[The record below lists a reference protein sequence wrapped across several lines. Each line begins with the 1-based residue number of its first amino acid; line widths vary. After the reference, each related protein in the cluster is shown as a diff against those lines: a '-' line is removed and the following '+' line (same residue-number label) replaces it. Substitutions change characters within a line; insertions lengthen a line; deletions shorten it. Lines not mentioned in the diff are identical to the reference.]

1 MKTKRIVALALASAL
16 ALGAVATPV
25 LAAPTATEVKGLT
38 SSEAYAKIITA
49 QQEVVKEA
57 QKKFDD
63 AKKDEAKKAK
73 EWAEA
78 KDAVKDA
85 KLEVIEA
92 QQAID
97 AANNQIDYWTKKQK
111 ENRDHKD
118 TLELDYA
125 EKFEGLGNTL
135 EDEKAYGRAIEI
147 AEKEN
152 TDNGALA
159 QKLKDALKWFQD
171 NKIEELNK
179 HDKWYTKSIELKKD
193 ELVQLNQTKAY
204 KDLLL
209 KEAEDAEK
217 AAQLA
222 WAQAFQDME
231 TLEDELNLRKVELDK
246 IKTFQRKATEEMIKG
261 ETNPKL
267 AELAAKD
274 YVAYWLAK
282 LVYDEEVL
290 LPETVKKLNL
300 GEEILKQ
307 YHDILGDEETMEP
320 KDSESQNTDA
330 PKPDEKPD
338 VKPEDKPDVKP
349 EDKPDV
355 KPEDKPDVK
364 PEDKKEDKKDEKKV
378 APKTGDIAVLAYAGS
393 AVLAAGAFVASKKR
407 K

>member
-73 EWAEA
+73 DWADA

-97 AANNQIDYWTKKQK
+97 AANNQIDYWTRKQK
-111 ENRDHKD
+111 ENRDNKD
-118 TLELDYA
+118 ALELDYA
-125 EKFEGLGNTL
+125 EEFEGLGNIL
-135 EDEKAYGRAIEI
+135 EDDAAYGRAIEI
-147 AEKEN
+147 AEKEGN
-152 TDNGALA
+152 DELVK
-159 QKLKDALKWFQD
+159 KLKKAQEWFND
-171 NKIEELNK
+171 KEIEKLNR
-179 HDKWYTKSIELKKD
+179 DDRWYAKSIELKKD
-193 ELVQLNQTKAY
+193 ELVQLNQTKAF

-307 YHDILGDEETMEP
+307 YHDILGDEETMES
-320 KDSESQNTDA
+320 KESESQNTDA

-338 VKPEDKPDVKP
+338 VKPEEKPDV
-349 EDKPDV
+349 
-355 KPEDKPDVK
+355 KPDVK
-364 PEDKKEDKKDEKKV
+364 PEDKKDDKKV

>member
-25 LAAPTATEVKGLT
+25 LAAPAATEVNGLT
-38 SSEAYAKIITA
+38 SSEAYAKIVAA
-49 QQEVVKEA
+49 QLEVINEA
-57 QKKFDD
+57 QKKFND
-63 AKKDEAKKAK
+63 AKANEAKKAQEWEDAK
-73 EWAEA
+73 E
-78 KDAVKDA
+78 AVKDA
-85 KLEVIEA
+85 KLEAIEA
-92 QQAID
+92 QQKID

-111 ENRDHKD
+111 ENRDNKD
-118 TLELDYA
+118 ALELDYA
-125 EKFEGLGNTL
+125 EEFGLGNVL
-135 EDEKAYGRAIEI
+135 ESEDAYDRAIELANKEGNADLEAKLTAAKQWFIDNDI
-147 AEKEN
+147 A
-152 TDNGALA
+152 
-159 QKLKDALKWFQD
+159 KLNA
-171 NKIEELNK
+171 N
-179 HDKWYTKSIELKKD
+179 DKYYAKSIESKKD
-193 ELVQLNQTKAY
+193 ELIGLNQTKDF
-204 KDLLL
+204 KDLLV
-209 KEAEDAEK
+209 KEAEEAEK

-231 TLEDELNLRKVELDK
+231 TLEDELNLRNVELDK

-307 YHDILGDEETMEP
+307 YHDILGDEETIEPQESESDKTEEPTPEP
-320 KDSESQNTDA
+320 KPE
-330 PKPDEKPD
+330 PKPEPQPD
-338 VKPEDKPDVKP
+338 VKPDT
-349 EDKPDV
+349 
-355 KPEDKPDVK
+355 KPDVK
-364 PEDKKEDKKDEKKV
+364 PEDKKDDKKV

>member
-73 EWAEA
+73 DWADA

-97 AANNQIDYWTKKQK
+97 AANNQIDYWTRKQK
-111 ENRDHKD
+111 ENRDNKD
-118 TLELDYA
+118 ALELDYA
-125 EKFEGLGNTL
+125 EEFEGLGNIL
-135 EDEKAYGRAIEI
+135 EDDAAYGRAIEI
-147 AEKEN
+147 AEKEGN
-152 TDNGALA
+152 DELVK
-159 QKLKDALKWFQD
+159 KLKKAQEWFND
-171 NKIEELNK
+171 KEIEKLNR
-179 HDKWYTKSIELKKD
+179 DDRWYAKSIELKKD
-193 ELVQLNQTKAY
+193 ELVQLNQTKAF

-320 KDSESQNTDA
+320 KESESQNTDA

-338 VKPEDKPDVKP
+338 VKPEEKPDV
-349 EDKPDV
+349 
-355 KPEDKPDVK
+355 KPDVK
-364 PEDKKEDKKDEKKV
+364 PEDKKEEKKDDKKV

>member
-38 SSEAYAKIITA
+38 SSEAYAKIIAA

-73 EWAEA
+73 DWADA

-97 AANNQIDYWTKKQK
+97 AANNQIDYWTRKQK
-111 ENRDHKD
+111 ENRNNKD
-118 TLELDYA
+118 ALELDYA
-125 EKFEGLGNTL
+125 EKFEGLGNIL
-135 EDEKAYGRAIEI
+135 EDDAAYGRAIEI
-147 AEKEN
+147 AEKEGN
-152 TDNGALA
+152 DELA
-159 QKLKDALKWFQD
+159 QKLKDAQQWVKD
-171 NKIEELNK
+171 KNIEKLNRD
-179 HDKWYTKSIELKKD
+179 DKWYAKSIELKND

-320 KDSESQNTDA
+320 KESESQSTEAPKPDDTQA
-330 PKPDEKPD
+330 PKPDEKPGE
-338 VKPEDKPDVKP
+338 KPEDKPS
-349 EDKPDV
+349 
-355 KPEDKPDVK
+355 VK
-364 PEDKKEDKKDEKKV
+364 PEDKKEDKKDDKKV

>member
-38 SSEAYAKIITA
+38 SSEAYAKIIAA

-73 EWAEA
+73 EWADA

-85 KLEVIEA
+85 KLEVIDA
-92 QQAID
+92 QKEID
-97 AANNQIDYWTKKQK
+97 AANNQIDYWTRKQK
-111 ENRDHKD
+111 ENRNKKD
-118 TLELDYA
+118 MLELDYA
-125 EKFEGLGNTL
+125 EEFEGLGNIL
-135 EDEKAYGRAIEI
+135 EDEAAYDRAIEI
-147 AEKEN
+147 ADKEGNDELVEKLSNAKEWFLSKDIKKLN
-152 TDNGALA
+152 DN
-159 QKLKDALKWFQD
+159 
-171 NKIEELNK
+171 
-179 HDKWYTKSIELKKD
+179 DKWYAKSIELKKD

-231 TLEDELNLRKVELDK
+231 TLEDELNLREVELDK

-307 YHDILGDEETMEP
+307 YHDILGDEETIEPQESESDKSEEPTPEP
-320 KDSESQNTDA
+320 KPE
-330 PKPDEKPD
+330 PKPEPQPD
-338 VKPEDKPDVKP
+338 VKPDT
-349 EDKPDV
+349 
-355 KPEDKPDVK
+355 KPDVK
-364 PEDKKEDKKDEKKV
+364 PEDKKEDKKDDKKV

>member
-73 EWAEA
+73 EWADA

-92 QQAID
+92 QKAID
-97 AANNQIDYWTKKQK
+97 DANNQIDYWMRKQK
-111 ENRDHKD
+111 ENRNKKD
-118 TLELDYA
+118 MLELDYA
-125 EKFEGLGNTL
+125 EEFEGLGNIL
-135 EDEKAYGRAIEI
+135 EDEAAYDRAIEI
-147 AEKEN
+147 ADKEGNDKLVEKLSNAKEWFLREN
-152 TDNGALA
+152 IK
-159 QKLKDALKWFQD
+159 KLNDD
-171 NKIEELNK
+171 
-179 HDKWYTKSIELKKD
+179 DKWYAKSIELKKD

-320 KDSESQNTDA
+320 KDSESQNTEAPKPDDTEA
-330 PKPDEKPD
+330 PKPDEKPGE
-338 VKPEDKPDVKP
+338 KPEDKPSVKP
-349 EDKPDV
+349 EDR
-355 KPEDKPDVK
+355 
-364 PEDKKEDKKDEKKV
+364 KEDKKDDKKV

>member
-38 SSEAYAKIITA
+38 SSEAYAKIIAA

-63 AKKDEAKKAK
+63 AKKAEKKKAK
-73 EWAEA
+73 DWADA
-78 KDAVKDA
+78 KEAVKDA

-97 AANNQIDYWTKKQK
+97 AANKQIDYWMEKQT
-111 ENRDHKD
+111 ENRNNKD
-118 TLELDYA
+118 MLELDYA
-125 EKFEGLGNTL
+125 EQFDGLGNIL
-135 EDEKAYGRAIEI
+135 EDDAAYIRAIEI
-147 AEKEN
+147 AEKEGN
-152 TDNGALA
+152 AELA
-159 QKLKDALKWFQD
+159 QKLKDAQQWVKD
-171 NKIEELNK
+171 NNIEKLNRD
-179 HDKWYTKSIELKKD
+179 DKWYAKSIELKKD

-209 KEAEDAEK
+209 KEAEAAEK

-231 TLEDELNLRKVELDK
+231 MLEDELNLREVELNK

-320 KDSESQNTDA
+320 KDSESQNTEA
-330 PKPDEKPD
+330 PKPDDTQAPKPD
-338 VKPEDKPDVKP
+338 TTEEAPKPDTKPE
-349 EDKPDV
+349 
-355 KPEDKPDVK
+355 VK
-364 PEDKKEDKKDEKKV
+364 PEDKKEEKKDDKKV